1 MFNSKIGLA
10 SKDNSNVEANNVKI
24 SNTKYGVV
32 SYMKKNEY
40 GPSKINI
47 NEIFVSNSENKYLV
61 EKGSSIKVNNRDIP
75 TVDFNFKNF
84 M

>member
-1 MFNSKIGLA
+1 
-10 SKDNSNVEANNVKI
+10 
-24 SNTKYGVV
+24 
-32 SYMKKNEY
+32 MKKNEY

-47 NEIFVSNSENKYLV
+47 NDILISNSEEKYLV
-61 EKGSSIKVNNRDIP
+61 EKGSSITINNRDIP